1 MKLTKIMAGTL
12 VLLAAGCNH
21 DTKKDHQ
28 DDFFP
33 DWRGSSVK
41 KLNQTQTAA
50 GARSDGM
57 LYARHFD
64 GEHLN
69 SLGKQKLSLM
79 LGDDTAAK
87 PMTVYLVNAG
97 TGDLL
102 EKRKGSITAY
112 LKDGLRPDEKVEFVN
127 GTNPNAVHPAAESMA
142 RLGKTESGKAE
153 DGGSMTDQPTTPAAN
168 VNLGIGK

>member
-12 VLLAAGCNH
+12 VVLAAGCHNDKPKAH
-21 DTKKDHQ
+21 EDA
-28 DDFFP
+28 FFP
-33 DWRGSSVK
+33 DWRGSSVR
-41 KLNQTQTAA
+41 KLEQTQTAA

-64 GEHLN
+64 GAHLN
-69 SLGKQKLSLM
+69 TLGKQKLSLM

-102 EKRKGSITAY
+102 ESRKSSITAY

-127 GTNPNAVHPAAESMA
+127 GVNPNAVYPAAESMS
-142 RLGKTESGKAE
+142 RLGKTESGKSE
-153 DGGSMTDQPTTPAAN
+153 DGVMTDQPTTPAAN
-168 VNLGIGK
+168 ANAGIGK